1 MNKHPIND
9 IVSKDPKDY
18 IDCAQALMILSYHN
32 KGFLDRVLAGNN
44 NLLWIEVISLLE
56 EAKKL
61 LEASKEK
68 REEN

>member
-32 KGFLDRVLAGNN
+32 KGFLDRVLVNDNN
-44 NLLWIEVISLLE
+44 LWIEVINLLE

-61 LEASKEK
+61 LGINKEK
-68 REEN
+68 SEEN